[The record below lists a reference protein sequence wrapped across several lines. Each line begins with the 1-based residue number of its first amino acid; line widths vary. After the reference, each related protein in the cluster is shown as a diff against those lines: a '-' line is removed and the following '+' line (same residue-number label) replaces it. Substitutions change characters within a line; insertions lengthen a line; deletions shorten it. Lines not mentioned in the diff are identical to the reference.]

1 MRLKKPH
8 YAWTVCIGCALL
20 LFCTSGLAVNAF
32 TIYQPFIMEQNGF
45 SNTQTSSIV
54 SFRTFAGLVGM
65 LLSGVFYKKVSLR
78 NGMGLAGIASA
89 AGFALFG
96 LAKTYPVYCL
106 AAVVAGIGYGLGA
119 MIPIAIVIRSWFYE
133 SRNLA
138 IGICSAA
145 TGLSTLGIPSLI
157 TKLISRI
164 GLGRT
169 FLAEAAVMTA
179 AVAVSYLMIRSSP
192 DDKGVRPFGTKTDE
206 PLRKT
211 SPSGLTAGQSAL
223 LFPAIFLVG
232 GVMSVA
238 YCHFSV
244 LITGEGYD
252 ASDAALASAFSG
264 AALIIGKILYGRLGD
279 RITNYKSNYIFGPL
293 LFSGC
298 LLCCFIPYGK
308 AVVYISELVFS
319 AGMAFTS
326 VGLTAWASDLS
337 SEEKCNGN
345 IRLFQILYAAGTLT
359 FSPLPGMIADRTGG
373 SYIPAYA
380 MFAALALYIIT
391 AVQYCYR
398 QAENQK
404 KRLTDRRIHT

>member
-106 AAVVAGIGYGLGA
+106 AAAVTGIGYGLGA

-145 TGLSTLGIPSLI
+145 TGLST
-157 TKLISRI
+157 
-164 GLGRT
+164 
-169 FLAEAAVMTA
+169 
-179 AVAVSYLMIRSSP
+179 VA
-192 DDKGVRPFGTKTDE
+192 DNKTDK
-206 PLRKT
+206 PHRTRQDLSRR
-211 SPSGLTAGQSAL
+211 GCG
-223 LFPAIFLVG
+223 
-232 GVMSVA
+232 
-238 YCHFSV
+238 H
-244 LITGEGYD
+244 D
-252 ASDAALASAFSG
+252 
-264 AALIIGKILYGRLGD
+264 
-279 RITNYKSNYIFGPL
+279 
-293 LFSGC
+293 SGC
-298 LLCCFIPYGK
+298 
-308 AVVYISELVFS
+308 
-319 AGMAFTS
+319 
-326 VGLTAWASDLS
+326 
-337 SEEKCNGN
+337 
-345 IRLFQILYAAGTLT
+345 
-359 FSPLPGMIADRTGG
+359 
-373 SYIPAYA
+373 
-380 MFAALALYIIT
+380 
-391 AVQYCYR
+391 
-398 QAENQK
+398 
-404 KRLTDRRIHT
+404 RRILSHDKKLAGG